1 MTVQRSCLAGLSHN
15 YLPRTAFAQ
24 RTDGGM
30 TVRLARSGSAE
41 AVPVSKASQAAQI
54 LPAEPAL
61 CLLRT
66 DEAGICRRFI
76 VGILGLV
83 SSAVGVHDASEALF
97 IRLAGRK
104 AVDPACLGCIRFPHT
119 TSMNGSHPQ
128 APIAADEHAQTRF
141 WAISQSAATPRAA
154 RAAG

>member
-1 MTVQRSCLAGLSHN
+1 
-15 YLPRTAFAQ
+15 
-24 RTDGGM
+24 M
-30 TVRLARSGSAE
+30 TVRLTRSGSAE

-61 CLLRT
+61 CLLRA

-104 AVDPACLGCIRFPHT
+104 AVDPARLGCIRFPHT
-119 TSMNGSHPQ
+119 TSMNGRHPQ
-128 APIAADEHAQTRF
+128 APIAAEAETCPGR
-141 WAISQSAATPRAA
+141 
-154 RAAG
+154 